1 MRAATAAEA
10 EAVAREIEALGGKA
24 LVHIG
29 DVADAKAVQAMAD
42 AAAKHFGR
50 IDILV
55 NNAALRR
62 EKPFAEMDYAEW
74 REILD
79 VTLDGAFHC
88 VKACLPGLRK
98 SGAGTIVNI
107 GGLSAHTG
115 AKNRAHV
122 VTAKAGIVGF
132 TRALAHDLAADGIT
146 VNCVVP
152 GLIGT
157 PRPKDRPRT
166 RASSDP
172 PDHHRRARQAGRRR
186 GRGAIPV
193 RPGRALHHRAGH
205 PRQWR
210 GLSRR
215 LAHGAL
221 PFLQRALP
229 DKCARRRR
237 LLMLTIGRMNQ
248 QAKIEIRH
256 STCPHDCPSAC
267 ALDVEVIDG
276 SSIGRV
282 RGSKLQTYTAGVSAP
297 RSRAMPSASI
307 IRTG

>member
-1 MRAATAAEA
+1 MVREFAGKVAIVTGAGRNIGRAIALALAEGGAAVVVNARSNRAEA
-10 EAVAREIEALGGKA
+10 EAVMREIEKAGGKA

-42 AAAKHFGR
+42 AATQKFGR

-62 EKPFAEMDYAEW
+62 EKSFAEVDYAAW

-88 VKACLPGLRK
+88 VKACLPGLRQ

-132 TRALAHDLAADGIT
+132 TRALAHDLAGDGIT

-157 PRPKDRPRT
+157 PRPKDKPEP
-166 RASSDP
+166 A
-172 PDHHRRARQAGRRR
+172 HHLTHGTITGER
-186 GRGAIPV
+186 GRPEDVAAMVRFLCGPAARYITGQAIHANGGAY
-193 RPGRALHHRAGH
+193 L
-205 PRQWR
+205 
-210 GLSRR
+210 
-215 LAHGAL
+215 GA
-221 PFLQRALP
+221 
-229 DKCARRRR
+229 
-237 LLMLTIGRMNQ
+237 
-248 QAKIEIRH
+248 
-256 STCPHDCPSAC
+256 
-267 ALDVEVIDG
+267 
-276 SSIGRV
+276 
-282 RGSKLQTYTAGVSAP
+282 
-297 RSRAMPSASI
+297 
-307 IRTG
+307 